1 MGAGTGRGE
10 GRYSGK
16 KCRLVSMFSLT
27 TAFFFVE
34 IIVGYLTNSMA
45 LVADSFHMLS
55 DIAALVIAFLSVR
68 MAPKSWSKNTFGW
81 ARAEVLGALVN
92 AVFLVALCFSITV
105 ESLKRFYEPEV
116 IHSPQMI
123 LWVGTMGLIVNLVGL
138 CLFHEHGS
146 SHGHSHGLSRST
158 HSHLTDL
165 ADKDEKDEIPE
176 ISYSGAEKAKGGGH
190 GHSHGGG
197 GGSASQMNMR
207 GVFLHVMA
215 DALGSVIVI
224 ISAVIMWQT
233 EWEYKYYVDPG
244 LSILLVILILRS
256 VWPLLIESALILL
269 QTVPT
274 HIQVDSL
281 QQKLMSQV
289 DGILAVH
296 EFHIWQLAGD
306 RIIASAHIRCL
317 NLAQYMQ
324 VAEKVKEFFHNEGI
338 HSTTIQPE
346 FVETAEPT
354 GSISSTEDCMLSCP
368 KGPLTAAG
376 CDASKCCP
384 PASRVSS
391 TGQFPPLTGGDG
403 SPPLDRPRRPSS
415 VSISGGLA
423 TGLNVAASNRR
434 SAPNLATLETSML
447 PSEGNQTLSEDTKPE
462 FKIGEQRLSGDSL
475 KISQYRLS
483 NTNSRE
489 GSVAPP
495 LPESAPPSFSEAQE
509 LDSGEDTPMVPGGGP
524 KTKTRLVRVVSKQS
538 NV

>member
-1 MGAGTGRGE
+1 MGAGVGSG
-10 GRYSGK
+10 GSRYTGK

-27 TAFFFVE
+27 VAFFFVE

-105 ESLKRFYEPEV
+105 ESLKRFYEPED
-116 IHSPQMI
+116 IHNPQMI
-123 LWVGTMGLIVNLVGL
+123 LWVGTMGLIVNLIGL
-138 CLFHEHGS
+138 CLFHQHGS
-146 SHGHSHGLSRST
+146 GHGHSHGLSRST

-165 ADKDEKDEIPE
+165 AEKDEKEEIPE
-176 ISYSGAEKAKGGGH
+176 ISYSGAEKKGDSHGGH
-190 GHSHGGG
+190 GHSHG

-224 ISAVIMWQT
+224 ISAVIMWKT
-233 EWEYKYYVDPG
+233 DWEYKLYVDPG
-244 LSILLVILILRS
+244 LSILLVILILKS

-281 QQKLMSQV
+281 QQKLMAQV

-346 FVETAEPT
+346 FVETAEPS
-354 GSISSTEDCMLSCP
+354 GSISSTDDCMLSCP
-368 KGPLTAAG
+368 KGPLTAAV

-384 PASRVSS
+384 QVNKAPSNLS
-391 TGQFPPLTGGDG
+391 PG
-403 SPPLDRPRRPSS
+403 SEHRRPSS
-415 VSISGGLA
+415 VSTSEGLVC
-423 TGLNVAASNRR
+423 GLNVTNR
-434 SAPNLATLETSML
+434 SAPDLPTLKEKADFKLGVHHSRVHIGTPRDSETPPMSLETE
-447 PSEGNQTLSEDTKPE
+447 P
-462 FKIGEQRLSGDSL
+462 
-475 KISQYRLS
+475 
-483 NTNSRE
+483 
-489 GSVAPP
+489 
-495 LPESAPPSFSEAQE
+495 
-509 LDSGEDTPMVPGGGP
+509 DSGEETPMVECAS
-524 KTKTRLVRVVSKQS
+524 KTKKVRVVSSAKQS

>member
-1 MGAGTGRGE
+1 MGAGEGRGE

-27 TAFFFVE
+27 FAFFLVE
-34 IIVGYLTNSMA
+34 IVVGYLTNSMA

-105 ESLKRFYEPEV
+105 ESLKRFYEPEE
-116 IHSPQMI
+116 IHNPQMI
-123 LWVGTMGLIVNLVGL
+123 LWVGTMGLIVNLIGL
-138 CLFHEHGS
+138 CLFHQHGS
-146 SHGHSHGLSRST
+146 GHGHSHGLSRST

-165 ADKDEKDEIPE
+165 ADKEEKDEIPE
-176 ISYSGAEKAKGGGH
+176 IAFSGKEEKKKSGH
-190 GHSHGGG
+190 GHSHGGYGHSHG
-197 GGSASQMNMR
+197 GDASNMNMR

-224 ISAVIMWQT
+224 ISALIMWQT
-233 EWEYKYYVDPG
+233 DWEYKYYVDPG
-244 LSILLVILILRS
+244 LSILLVLLILKS

-281 QQKLMSQV
+281 QQKLMAQV

-324 VAEKVKEFFHNEGI
+324 VAERVKEFFHNEGI

-346 FVETAEPT
+346 FVET
-354 GSISSTEDCMLSCP
+354 GSGELRDGSVGSAEDCMLACP
-368 KGPLTAAG
+368 KPSPGLASAP
-376 CDASKCCP
+376 CDMSKCCP
-384 PASRVSS
+384 ALSGRVSSSALLPALSPASR
-391 TGQFPPLTGGDG
+391 GDSG
-403 SPPLDRPRRPSS
+403 DRRPSS
-415 VSISGGLA
+415 VSISDGLIC
-423 TGLNVAASNRR
+423 GVSVPSVARR
-434 SAPNLATLETSML
+434 SAP
-447 PSEGNQTLSEDTKPE
+447 D
-462 FKIGEQRLSGDSL
+462 IGAIARTASVKEIDEQR
-475 KISQYRLS
+475 QTY
-483 NTNSRE
+483 
-489 GSVAPP
+489 P
-495 LPESAPPSFSEAQE
+495 LASSEPEPES
-509 LDSGEDTPMVPGGGP
+509 LTYDSSEDTPMVGTEA
-524 KTKTRLVRVVSKQS
+524 KTKKVKVISGSRQS